1 MRATPPIVTPTA
13 MPTLD
18 LLLLPPPPVSDP
30 GSPVVV
36 VLGAEVLLCVVLDCA
51 DVLDL
56 DVVLDCDVV
65 ASLVDP
71 DVDPGVDVV
80 PGFEVVGLEV
90 VGVEV
95 VGLEVVGLEVVG
107 LEVVLGLE
115 VPEELVPVPD
125 VVPVVCADVVGFE
138 VVPGLEVPDELV
150 PVPEV
155 DPVVPAADVVELVTV
170 AMVAVAIVAAQVATH
185 AGDGVGQN
193 TWGGRHAITFNA
205 SVVFEYNV
213 NPSVSE
219 TSMSKFMLL
228 W

>member
-95 VGLEVVGLEVVG
+95 VGLEVVGLEVV
-107 LEVVLGLE
+107 LGLE

-125 VVPVVCADVVGFE
+125 VVPVVPGADVVGFE
-138 VVPGLEVPDELV
+138 VVPELEVPDELV

-155 DPVVPAADVVELVTV
+155 DPVVPGADVVELVTV